1 METGFQLL
9 LKDQT
14 MASAKLNIANN
25 PFTAGHGKVPPFL
38 AGRED
43 DKHKLYELLGR
54 TIGGEVVTSN
64 LYIFAPRGMGK
75 TSLLEQVGK
84 ELKSLNRDKG
94 KSAVIMTAVNAMQ
107 TVEEARKTL
116 IDDIGISFRNSLLPE
131 KVIADLN
138 ILSAQWS
145 AKEKSWSSV
154 CGYLAEKCRKRPV
167 VFMVDE
173 AHRLSPDVLAA
184 VVDDIEMIRRK
195 DGPVVGVFAGKPLL
209 LDVIGEA
216 GVSYEERSDYISLD
230 LLNDRDSAAA
240 IEYPMSTSSIKITR
254 SAMNQVVE
262 DAQGYPTYLQYWG
275 SELWKLGIEKTGQN
289 VIGEADV
296 ALVRPEISK
305 RKQLADQS
313 RFDRWSK
320 EDSRLLVSLTERLRD
335 IGGVNRLCMEEMI
348 EEELE
353 RQGRNIVETD
363 RIFRKMIETD
373 YVWSPLG
380 TTNYKAALP
389 SYFSFI
395 LGQEM
400 ERAAQQ
406 KSA

>member
-1 METGFQLL
+1 MTSG
-9 LKDQT
+9 
-14 MASAKLNIANN
+14 KLNIANN
-25 PFTAGHGKVPPFL
+25 PFTTGHGKVPPFL

-43 DKHKLYELLGR
+43 EKHKLYGLLER

-64 LYIFAPRGMGK
+64 LHIFAPRGMGK

-84 ELKSLNRDKG
+84 ELKSLNKGREG
-94 KSAVIMTAVNAMQ
+94 KSAVVMTAVNAMQ

-116 IDDIGISFRNSLLPE
+116 IDDIGVSFRNSPLPE

-138 ILSAQWS
+138 LLSAQWS

-154 CGYLAEKCRKRPV
+154 CGYLAAKCRKRPV

-173 AHRLSPDVLAA
+173 AHRLVPDVLAA
-184 VVDDIEMIRRK
+184 VLDDIEMIRQK
-195 DGPVVGVFAGKPLL
+195 GGPVIGIFAGKPLL

-230 LLNDRDSAAA
+230 LLNDRDSATA
-240 IEYPMSTSSIKITR
+240 IEYPMSNSSIKITR

-296 ALVRPEISK
+296 AWVRPEIGK
-305 RKQLADQS
+305 RKQLAYQS
-313 RFDRWSK
+313 RFDQWSK
-320 EDSRLLVSLTERLRD
+320 EDSRLLVSLTERLRN
-335 IGGVNRLCMEEMI
+335 IGGVNRLRMEEMI
-348 EEELE
+348 EEELVG
-353 RQGRNIVETD
+353 QGRDVVETD

-373 YVWSPLG
+373 YIWSPLG
-380 TTNYKAALP
+380 TTNYQAALP

-395 LGQEM
+395 LGQEK

-406 KSA
+406 KSE